1 MALPEKPPSQVTTI
15 VSVVV
20 PALLPPPMMLLCA
33 TTNAPHD
40 AAARQQHSSQ
50 RRRKS
55 RKARAT
61 WQRSHAGLASCVMRR
76 VVHRTDGHDI
86 DFKEYGGWLAAV
98 LGCPTRDLRELG
110 RVCDIGEPYELRESG
125 RREGGRAAQG
135 TQDGRKAQREQQRE
149 EAAPSLPRPFRS
161 THLTLP
167 FHRPSVPAPHNRDIS
182 TEASR
187 PRPLTH
193 RCSQRRRTL
202 TSWHHWPCRPRCQ
215 SQNTRRRCK
224 AIRQRIDA
232 MP

>member
-1 MALPEKPPSQVTTI
+1 
-15 VSVVV
+15 
-20 PALLPPPMMLLCA
+20 MMLLCA

-40 AAARQQHSSQ
+40 DTARQQHGSQ

-61 WQRSHAGLASCVMRR
+61 WQRSHAGLAPCVMRR
-76 VVHRTDGHDI
+76 VVHRTEGHDI
-86 DFKEYGGWLAAV
+86 STLKEYGGWLAAV

-125 RREGGRAAQG
+125 RGEGSARDAGRQEGAKGTTAGGGSAIPPPPVPLNPSDTALPSPLRAHPSQQG
-135 TQDGRKAQREQQRE
+135 HINR
-149 EAAPSLPRPFRS
+149 
-161 THLTLP
+161 
-167 FHRPSVPAPHNRDIS
+167 SVP
-182 TEASR
+182 

-224 AIRQRIDA
+224 AIRQRTDA